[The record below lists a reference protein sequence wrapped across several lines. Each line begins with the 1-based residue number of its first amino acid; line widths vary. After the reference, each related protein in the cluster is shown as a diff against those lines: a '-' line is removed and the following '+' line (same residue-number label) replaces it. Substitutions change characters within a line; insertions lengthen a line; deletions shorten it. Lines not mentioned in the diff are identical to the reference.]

1 MAFDKNKW
9 VELSLADHINLKQCI
24 SYSGLKYLER
34 SVRHYVNRDK
44 KPRSAAAQKAM
55 DIGSAIDHAI
65 FTPAEFDRL
74 VVVCP
79 QEYLASNGAMS
90 TKLAKQ
96 WKAEQAKEALILKEE
111 DKQKVRDMVKVL
123 RSRKSVM
130 DILRKGYSQK
140 SGVFKL
146 PDVVGDNVWAKIRP
160 DWISAAFGQDELAVV
175 DYKST
180 EDASFNTFQMQIY
193 NMRYHW
199 QAALY
204 CMGATAITGVVH
216 KNFYWIVQERSAPFE
231 CAVYKADAEMLSL
244 ARRQMFPLL
253 KLWGKLQAGDVSWDR
268 GYPDIVQPMS
278 LPYWASAK
286 VEKELE
292 RLDQVDQL
300 ESGASA

>member
-1 MAFDKNKW
+1 MAFTKNQW
-9 VELSLADHINLKQCI
+9 VELSLAQHIDLKQCI

-34 SVRHYVNRDK
+34 SPQHYLNRNK
-44 KPRSAAAQKAM
+44 KEPTAQARKNM
-55 DIGSAIDHAI
+55 DFGSAIDHAI
-65 FTPAEFDRL
+65 FTPADFDRL
-74 VVVCP
+74 VVTCP
-79 QEYLASNGAMS
+79 EDYLASNGAMS

-96 WKAEQAKEALILKEE
+96 WKAEQDKEALILKAEE
-111 DKQKVRDMVKVL
+111 KQKVRDMVKVL
-123 RSRKSVM
+123 TGRRSVM
-130 DILRKGYSQK
+130 KILRKGYAQK

-216 KNFYWIVQERSAPFE
+216 KNFYWIVQERNAPFE
-231 CAVYKADAEMLSL
+231 VAVYKADSDMLSL

-253 KLWGKLQAGDVSWDR
+253 KLWGQLQAGSADWKR
-268 GYPDIVQPMS
+268 GYPDIIQPMP

-292 RLDQVDQL
+292 RQELVDQL
-300 ESGASA
+300 EREAH